1 MGWVDLAGGLKPPCT
16 PPMAPGG
23 AENGSTSLETMGTMG
38 SMDPMDAAGP
48 ALGPVG
54 GCRAWDRPGPWAQA
68 HGPGTWQP
76 PTGSRAGPMGPMGSM
91 GSHGSHGFQ

>member
-1 MGWVDLAGGLKPPCT
+1 MG
-16 PPMAPGG
+16 PMGP
-23 AENGSTSLETMGTMG
+23 MG
-38 SMDPMDAAGP
+38 PWAAGP

-76 PTGSRAGPMGPMGSM
+76 PTGSRAGPAAQGPMVPMVSKDVDPFSAPPGAIV
-91 GSHGSHGFQ
+91 GVWGGFSHPANSTKPSLGPP